1 MAPTTCHSSRVP
13 ITAASTSQVAGP
25 ARSQRR
31 HSPGSRRPWA
41 RSRTASATSDASTQ
55 ISPSVIAASF
65 RVVGAVMKRVSM
77 STRAERPGCG
87 GTLRSVKIPATC
99 GFFSGA
105 SVPVAPGMPMKS
117 APDPPGPPHRCS
129 ALQPPALMAG
139 RGATAATVS
148 RNATTTVSALA
159 RTNRPLR
166 LASIPAGGMV
176 ENTRPPGAGSVAIAV
191 HGMDTSSASGAPE
204 TSGAVMSLTRPS
216 ARGACGQRMVAVVCL
231 TGSNGTS
238 THSATPTMPATTAT
252 SRAILV
258 GSALSLDTSLDV
270 RRRR

>member
-1 MAPTTCHSSRVP
+1 
-13 ITAASTSQVAGP
+13 
-25 ARSQRR
+25 
-31 HSPGSRRPWA
+31 
-41 RSRTASATSDASTQ
+41 
-55 ISPSVIAASF
+55 
-65 RVVGAVMKRVSM
+65 
-77 STRAERPGCG
+77 
-87 GTLRSVKIPATC
+87 
-99 GFFSGA
+99 
-105 SVPVAPGMPMKS
+105 MKS

-176 ENTRPPGAGSVAIAV
+176 ENTRPPAAGSVAIAV
-191 HGMDTSSASGAPE
+191 HGMDTSSGWRGAGDQRCGDVADQTVGP
-204 TSGAVMSLTRPS
+204 
-216 ARGACGQRMVAVVCL
+216 GACGHRMVAVVCL

-238 THSATPTMPATTAT
+238 THSASPTMPARTAT

-270 RRRR
+270 RRRRCGGGCHAATPAAAERRWR